1 MTGRSDRSRPQPLPA
16 FTPSTG
22 FGNLPVGRWFT
33 FAGVGIALVFMISA
47 AVTIKSIE
55 ETREA
60 RETLVNVVDPA
71 ALRLLEISNA
81 MTSQESSVR
90 AYGRTNEDV
99 SLRDYRNAIT
109 AERTSLDT
117 LTSLLPRIPERQV
130 VSAEVAGLR
139 AAGDAWR
146 RDYAEKV
153 IAAVPTLKTEAARQ
167 NAAIN
172 ATRFNEIRQS
182 LAELQNHLN
191 RLHEAGVV
199 RLDLGWQALYAA
211 LIGVALAL
219 VVAAIA
225 AVLIVRYAV
234 LRPLAELNGQVR
246 AVAQGDFDH
255 RLRVERPAELS
266 ELSGHVDAMRR
277 RILAEWRRSSETQR
291 KLEDQAAELKRS
303 NGELEQFAYVA
314 SHDLQ
319 EPLRKVASFTQ
330 MLEQRYGDQLDERA
344 KQYIAFSV
352 DGAKR
357 MQMLINDLLDFSR
370 VGRMGGDRTRID
382 TTVPF
387 RAALNNLGA
396 TIEDSGATV
405 THDELPEVYGN
416 RAQLTQLF
424 QNLIG
429 NAIKFQS
436 QDPPVI
442 HIGARRAG
450 DMWEFSCTDNG
461 IGIESK
467 YTDRIF
473 LIFQRLHGRDMYA
486 GTGIGLALCKKI
498 VEYHGGRIWVDTGDG
513 ENTKNTKNS
522 EKTEKPGTAATA
534 EVTENAGT
542 AEAAGTTENPENAA
556 ITENSAN
563 VEKPAK
569 SGTTFRWTLPTG
581 DFDE

>member
-1 MTGRSDRSRPQPLPA
+1 MTDRSDRPDRSERPDHGLSPRPLPA
-16 FTPSTG
+16 LTPAKG

-33 FAGVGIALVFMISA
+33 LAGVGIALVFMVSA
-47 AVTIKSIE
+47 VITIKAIE

-60 RETLVNVVDPA
+60 RESLVDVVDPA

-90 AYGRTNEDV
+90 AYGRTNEET
-99 SLRDYRNAIT
+99 SLRDYRNAIA
-109 AERTSLDT
+109 AEKTSLDT
-117 LTSLLPRIPERQV
+117 LVALLPRMPERQAV
-130 VSAEVAGLR
+130 TAEVAELR

-146 RDYAEKV
+146 RDYAETV
-153 IAAVPTLKTEAARQ
+153 IAAVPTLKTDAARQ
-167 NAAIN
+167 NASIN
-172 ATRFNEIRQS
+172 ATRFNEVRQS
-182 LAELQNHLN
+182 LAGLQSHLN

-199 RLDLGWQALYAA
+199 RFDLGWRALYLA
-211 LIGVALAL
+211 LIGVASAL
-219 VVAAIA
+219 VVAGIA

-234 LRPLAELNGQVR
+234 LRPLAELNQQVR

-255 RLRVERPAELS
+255 KLRVERPAELS

-277 RILAEWRRSSETQR
+277 RILAEWRRSSETRR

-330 MLEQRYGDQLDERA
+330 MLDQRYGDQLDERA

-370 VGRMGGDRTRID
+370 VGRMGGERTRID
-382 TTVPF
+382 ATVPF
-387 RAALNNLGA
+387 KAALNNLGA
-396 TIEDSGATV
+396 TIEDAGATV

-429 NAIKFQS
+429 NAIKFHS
-436 QDPPVI
+436 QEPPVI
-442 HIGARRAG
+442 HIGVRRDG

-461 IGIESK
+461 IGIDSK

-473 LIFQRLHGRDMYA
+473 LIFQRLHGRDVYA

-498 VEYHGGRIWVDTGDG
+498 VEYHGGRIWVDTEAAGG
-513 ENTKNTKNS
+513 GETAKNAKNAENTAIA
-522 EKTEKPGTAATA
+522 EKTENSENVGKTAT
-534 EVTENAGT
+534 
-542 AEAAGTTENPENAA
+542 
-556 ITENSAN
+556 
-563 VEKPAK
+563 

-581 DFDE
+581 DTDE

>member
-1 MTGRSDRSRPQPLPA
+1 MTDRPDHSDLSERSGRGLSPRPLPA
-16 FTPSTG
+16 FTPSKG

-33 FAGVGIALVFMISA
+33 LAGVGIALVFMISA
-47 AVTIKSIE
+47 VVTIKSIE

-71 ALRLLEISNA
+71 ALRLLEISNT

-90 AYGRTNEDV
+90 AYGRTNEEA
-99 SLRDYRNAIT
+99 SLRDYRNAVAAEDT
-109 AERTSLDT
+109 AVGALAA
-117 LTSLLPRIPERQV
+117 LLPRIPERQT
-130 VSAEVAGLR
+130 VSAEVARLK
-139 AAGDAWR
+139 AAGEAWR
-146 RDYAEKV
+146 RDYAETV
-153 IAAVPTLKTEAARQ
+153 ISAVPTLKTDASRQ
-167 NAAIN
+167 NATIN
-172 ATRFNEIRQS
+172 ATRFNEVRQS
-182 LAELQNHLN
+182 LTGLQNHLN

-199 RLDLGWQALYAA
+199 RLDIGWQALYAA

-219 VVAAIA
+219 VVAGIV

-234 LRPLAELNGQVR
+234 LRPLAELNQQVR

-255 RLRVERPAELS
+255 KLRVERPAELS

-370 VGRMGGDRTRID
+370 VGRMGGERTRID
-382 TTVPF
+382 AAVPLK
-387 RAALNNLGA
+387 AALNNLGA
-396 TIEDSGATV
+396 TIEDAGATV
-405 THDELPEVYGN
+405 THDELPEVHGN

-424 QNLIG
+424 QNLVG
-429 NAIKFQS
+429 NAIKFHS
-436 QDPPVI
+436 QEPPAI
-442 HIGARRAG
+442 HIGVRRAG
-450 DMWEFSCTDNG
+450 EMWEFSCTDNG
-461 IGIESK
+461 IGIDSK

-473 LIFQRLHGRDMYA
+473 LIFQRLHGRDVYA

-498 VEYHGGRIWVDTGDG
+498 VEYHGGRIWVDDGAGGTTGDG
-513 ENTKNTKNS
+513 ETAGHIENTEHTEHTENT
-522 EKTEKPGTAATA
+522 EKTENSENVGKTAT
-534 EVTENAGT
+534 
-542 AEAAGTTENPENAA
+542 P
-556 ITENSAN
+556 
-563 VEKPAK
+563 
-569 SGTTFRWTLPTG
+569 GTTFRWTLPTG
-581 DFDE
+581 DMNE